1 MSEKEFNE
9 LLEESWTRALRPEE
23 RARLRLSASADTARL
38 EKLEEEEAL
47 DEVLAALP
55 DAPVSSNFTS
65 RVMAAVEQ
73 EERKKSRKKGWTF
86 WGIRGSWLRGL
97 AFGAA
102 MLALSLGGYQQYLS
116 HERSQLAASVVAF
129 GAVDA
134 PNVELLKDFDAIV
147 RMSSSPKVDSRLM
160 DALE

>member
-1 MSEKEFNE
+1 MTAVDCEDRKR
-9 LLEESWTRALRPEE
+9 TRA
-23 RARLRLSASADTARL
+23 
-38 EKLEEEEAL
+38 
-47 DEVLAALP
+47 
-55 DAPVSSNFTS
+55 
-65 RVMAAVEQ
+65 
-73 EERKKSRKKGWTF
+73 KGWTL

-102 MLALSLGGYQQYLS
+102 MLGLSIGGYQQYLS
-116 HERSQLAASVVAF
+116 HERSELAESVVAF